1 MCLFGMDWYHEICW
15 WWNLPRLRFQR
26 SSQPLVK
33 VQGCA
38 GHGRYGLDGL
48 VLPWADWHRSSTWY
62 ETNKVNTH
70 VKILNIYIF
79 IIIYLNIII
88 ISYIIYI
95 CVYNIYIYTIYIYT
109 YNIYIYTYNI
119 YIYIQ
124 YIYIYIHI
132 QYIYICIYI
141 M

>member
-1 MCLFGMDWYHEICW
+1 LCLFGMDWYHEICW

-62 ETNKVNTH
+62 EKNKVNTH

-95 CVYNIYIYTIYIYT
+95 YVCVQYIYTIYIY
-109 YNIYIYTYNI
+109 
-119 YIYIQ
+119 
-124 YIYIYIHI
+124 IHT
-132 QYIYICIYI
+132 IYICIYI
-141 M
+141 YVYIYNVIYWKNMCILRLW